1 MDCCCG
7 HLAAESQGEGADVG
21 SKSTISHSL
30 DTGPVAF
37 SVLGTSAY
45 NIQSLQQ
52 LFGKTSSDQE
62 SDSGSPSEEAIK
74 VGGGDP
80 KGAFSVFLA

>member
-7 HLAAESQGEGADVG
+7 HLAAESPGEGADMG
-21 SKSTISHSL
+21 NKSTISHSL
-30 DTGPVAF
+30 DTDCVAF
-37 SVLGTSAY
+37 SVLGTSVY
-45 NIQSLQQ
+45 NSPCSNY
-52 LFGKTSSDQE
+52 FRPE

-80 KGAFSVFLA
+80 EAASSVLLA